1 MPAFFTLGRILFALP
16 FIYLGTA
23 KLFGIQAAA
32 DLIAAKIAIPETL
45 APFAAQLETATG
57 MATPQLLAVGAGVFE
72 IVAGLMIVVNFG
84 ARFFAILLIF
94 YVAATTF
101 YFDDFWNKT
110 PPDDRNPLVDAL
122 KNLSIIGA
130 LVMIASFSRRPQV
143 QVVDEPK
150 FVTP

>member
-1 MPAFFTLGRILFALP
+1 MPAFITLGRFLFALP

-23 KLFGIQAAA
+23 KLFSIQAAA
-32 DLIAAKIAIPETL
+32 DLIAAKIAIPEAL
-45 APFAAQLETATG
+45 APFAAHLETATG

-110 PPDDRNPLVDAL
+110 PPDDRKALVDAL

-143 QVVDEPK
+143 QIVDEPK
-150 FVTP
+150 FITA